1 MTEKEYRL
9 VVQMFSTYLE
19 KKKYILR
26 DILIKE
32 YEEKRNLIDFD
43 DINRILF
50 YEFAD
55 IETNVNLD
63 SKRICVICN
72 GAPDI
77 TLQIMF
83 AALKNNMRI
92 KLVALNYHDINN
104 FLFQIYLDILRDLH
118 MANTN
123 FYYSE
128 KWLEQD
134 VMEKGK
140 VFDKII
146 YIGNYF
152 DYENFV
158 YFAENKNVLFWNH
171 NNIKVLMSREENK
184 EAYKEIVKYSYSN
197 NVEIEV
203 YEDEEEFLE
212 ELQEGEFAIIY
223 TAEENKLKYVDELK
237 ARIIRFNEFNIQNF
251 KFKVNDLILA
261 LDFSQKM

>member
-19 KKKYILR
+19 SKKYKLR

-32 YEEKRNLIDFD
+32 YEQKRNLIDFD

-55 IETNVNLD
+55 IETNINLD
-63 SKRICVICN
+63 SKRICVVCS

-77 TLQIMF
+77 SLQIML
-83 AALKNNMRI
+83 AALKNNIRV
-92 KLVALNYHDINN
+92 KFVALNYHDINN
-104 FLFQIYLDILRDLH
+104 FFFEIYSDIMRDLKIP
-118 MANTN
+118 NTN

-134 VMEKGK
+134 AMEKGK
-140 VFDKII
+140 GFDKIV

-158 YFAENKNVLFWNH
+158 YFAENKNVLFWNN
-171 NNIKVLMSREENK
+171 NNIKVLMSREKNK
-184 EAYKEIVKYSYSN
+184 EAYKEIIKFSYSN
-197 NVEIEV
+197 NIEIEV

-212 ELQEGEFAIIY
+212 ELQEGEYALIY
-223 TAEENKLKYVDELK
+223 TEPENEARYVTSLK

-251 KFKVNDLILA
+251 KFKVNDLIFA
-261 LDFSQKM
+261 LDFSEKM